1 MQVHIDGLEQG
12 TIEVN
17 LEILPREGE
26 YLRIMYG
33 ADAEVHGEVASINHY
48 INQHANEHKIFITLK
63 PIN

>member
-1 MQVHIDGLEQG
+1 MKVHIEGLEQG

-26 YLRIMYG
+26 YLRVLYG
-33 ADAEVHGEVASINHY
+33 TDVEVNGEVASINHD
-48 INQHANEHKIFITLK
+48 INQHTDGHRITITLK